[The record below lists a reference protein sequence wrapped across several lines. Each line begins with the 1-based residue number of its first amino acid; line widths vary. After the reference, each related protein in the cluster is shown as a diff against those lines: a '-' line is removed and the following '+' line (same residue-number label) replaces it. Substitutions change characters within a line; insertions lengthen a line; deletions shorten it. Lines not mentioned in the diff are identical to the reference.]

1 VLTLVER
8 AQERIDLAKAEKLEK
23 KLRKERLTLED
34 FLGQIQEMKKLG
46 PVEEI
51 VKMIPGVRLPAGAQV
66 GDQEL
71 KRTEAIIRSMTRE
84 EREKPAILNGSRRKR
99 IAKGSGT
106 TVQDVNRL
114 LKQFEQ
120 MQTMLKRLGGG
131 SRGKLPLGLR

>member
-1 VLTLVER
+1 ML
-8 AQERIDLAKAEKLEK
+8 
-23 KLRKERLTLED
+23 
-34 FLGQIQEMKKLG
+34 
-46 PVEEI
+46 
-51 VKMIPGVRLPAGAQV
+51 PGVRLPAGAQV

-71 KRTEAIIRSMTRE
+71 RRTEAIIRSMTME